1 MRLSRKGKGAATL
14 GSGHDKPSSLPA
26 AVVGRVAVV
35 GVGRTWE
42 NAQASPAGGKPWR
55 QETTM
60 TQENEHIRTL
70 IAARGRE
77 IEQRRN
83 AAKTLA
89 QQYIRGDTEYL
100 RENFVKIQDTI
111 EAINRAIADEEVI
124 ESREPRSSSPTPIGF
139 GNR

>member
-1 MRLSRKGKGAATL
+1 
-14 GSGHDKPSSLPA
+14 
-26 AVVGRVAVV
+26 
-35 GVGRTWE
+35 
-42 NAQASPAGGKPWR
+42 
-55 QETTM
+55 M

-70 IAARGRE
+70 IAARVRE

-89 QQYIRGDTEYL
+89 QQYVRGDTEYL

-124 ESREPRSSSPTPIGF
+124 ESREPRSSPPTPIGF

>member
-1 MRLSRKGKGAATL
+1 
-14 GSGHDKPSSLPA
+14 
-26 AVVGRVAVV
+26 
-35 GVGRTWE
+35 
-42 NAQASPAGGKPWR
+42 
-55 QETTM
+55 M
-60 TQENEHIRTL
+60 TQENEHIRIL

-77 IEQRRN
+77 IEQRRT

-89 QQYIRGDTEYL
+89 QQYVRGDAEYL

-124 ESREPRSSSPTPIGF
+124 ESREPRSSPPTPIGF

>member
-1 MRLSRKGKGAATL
+1 MI
-14 GSGHDKPSSLPA
+14 
-26 AVVGRVAVV
+26 
-35 GVGRTWE
+35 
-42 NAQASPAGGKPWR
+42 
-55 QETTM
+55 
-60 TQENEHIRTL
+60 QENEHIRTL
-70 IAARGRE
+70 IAARARE

-89 QQYIRGDTEYL
+89 QQYVRGNTEYL

-124 ESREPRSSSPTPIGF
+124 EGREPRSSSSTPIGF

>member
-1 MRLSRKGKGAATL
+1 
-14 GSGHDKPSSLPA
+14 
-26 AVVGRVAVV
+26 
-35 GVGRTWE
+35 
-42 NAQASPAGGKPWR
+42 
-55 QETTM
+55 M
-60 TQENEHIRTL
+60 TQENEHIRIL

-89 QQYIRGDTEYL
+89 QQYVRGDTEYL

-111 EAINRAIADEEVI
+111 EVI
-124 ESREPRSSSPTPIGF
+124 ESREPRSSPPTPIGF

>member
-1 MRLSRKGKGAATL
+1 
-14 GSGHDKPSSLPA
+14 
-26 AVVGRVAVV
+26 
-35 GVGRTWE
+35 
-42 NAQASPAGGKPWR
+42 
-55 QETTM
+55 M
-60 TQENEHIRTL
+60 TQENEHIRIL

-89 QQYIRGDTEYL
+89 QQYVRGDTEYL

-111 EAINRAIADEEVI
+111 EALNRAIADEEVI
-124 ESREPRSSSPTPIGF
+124 ESREPRSSSPAPIGF

>member
-1 MRLSRKGKGAATL
+1 
-14 GSGHDKPSSLPA
+14 
-26 AVVGRVAVV
+26 
-35 GVGRTWE
+35 
-42 NAQASPAGGKPWR
+42 
-55 QETTM
+55 M

-89 QQYIRGDTEYL
+89 QQYIRGDTECL

-111 EAINRAIADEEVI
+111 EAKNRAIADEEVI